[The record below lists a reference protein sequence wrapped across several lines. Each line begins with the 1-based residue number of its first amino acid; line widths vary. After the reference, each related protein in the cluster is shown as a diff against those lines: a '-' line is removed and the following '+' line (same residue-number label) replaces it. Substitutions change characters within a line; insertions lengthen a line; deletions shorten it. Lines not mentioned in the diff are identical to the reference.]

1 MRTTGWL
8 AVVLFALASA
18 GCASG
23 DDWITRTQTLVN
35 VTGRWDGTYEARASA
50 SNVTKQIRLT
60 LWQNGPKV
68 KGQGVLSTSEFS
80 VDGAVE
86 GEVFSGQIG
95 PIRFDL
101 TVTGNEMNEMT
112 GRAEGSPLVCPGSCR
127 VKLNRVGAAE

>member
-1 MRTTGWL
+1 MRLTGWL
-8 AVVLFALASA
+8 AVVLFALTSV

-35 VTGRWDGTYEARASA
+35 VTGRWDGTYEARAST
-50 SNVTKQIRLT
+50 SNVTKQMRLT

-68 KGQGVLSTSEFS
+68 KGQGVLSTTEFS
-80 VDGAVE
+80 VDGAIE

-101 TVTGNEMNEMT
+101 TVTGNEMA

-127 VKLNRVGAAE
+127 VKLNRVGVAE